1 MNIAIIPARKNSVRI
16 KNKNIKIFKKK
27 PIIFWTIK
35 KIKESKIFDKIF
47 VSTDSRKIA
56 EIAKKYGAEVP
67 FLRPKNLAKD
77 QTPIK
82 PVICHTINFLQKRGM
97 KIKNVCCLFPASP
110 FISKKNLIF
119 GLKKIRS
126 NNNIHFVFPAQKIDK
141 IHARS
146 FFITNKKLN
155 LLYKKFE
162 NYNSQKIPELYID
175 AGQFYWATSKNWL
188 SKNIFSKNSRIIK
201 LKTNE
206 SIDINTMFD
215 WKKALKM

>member
-1 MNIAIIPARKNSVRI
+1 MQEA
-16 KNKNIKIFKKK
+16 
-27 PIIFWTIK
+27 
-35 KIKESKIFDKIF
+35 
-47 VSTDSRKIA
+47 
-56 EIAKKYGAEVP
+56 
-67 FLRPKNLAKD
+67 
-77 QTPIK
+77 
-82 PVICHTINFLQKRGM
+82 
-97 KIKNVCCLFPASP
+97 
-110 FISKKNLIF
+110 
-119 GLKKIRS
+119 
-126 NNNIHFVFPAQKIDK
+126 
-141 IHARS
+141 